1 MKAMSKWHIVS
12 IAVVPVVTIARTR
25 CTFFKCK
32 SIEILTLPSALSDLI
47 TEFLIIR
54 SGLEDVFVG
63 GFDGLSIGGMP
74 VLDCQFGSFHG
85 DIIAGIPTVSRTLV
99 KRL

>member
-1 MKAMSKWHIVS
+1 MSKWHIVA
-12 IAVVPVVTIARTR
+12 ITVLPVVTIARA
-25 CTFFKCK
+25 CCAFFECK
-32 SIEILTLPSALSDLI
+32 RIEILTLPSAFSDLI

-54 SGLEDVFVG
+54 SRLEDVFGG

-74 VLDCQFGSFHG
+74 VLDCQFSSFHG
-85 DIIAGIPTVSRTLV
+85 DIITGIPTVSRTLV